1 MGDRVADRGA
11 STADAQAQTDVSERA
26 LGRAVAFGLPAA
38 AVLTS
43 LSLGLT
49 FGVGPALLVLAGGA
63 ILGTISL
70 LWASIRTLSGDA
82 PLAESFSTLAGSAA
96 TSSGGAGERK
106 RAALRALKDLDFEH
120 SVGKIDDEDYSELV
134 ARYRG
139 EAKALMREMDV
150 EIEPLRERAEE
161 IAQEYLAKRGLDR
174 PSSETTEEAV
184 PADGHGEDEDPV
196 DEEPVRAR
204 AADAAAAPPSG
215 KGRATPRLACSK
227 CETSNETDSE
237 FCKKCGTLLRQVCAS
252 CTTPNETD
260 AAYCKKCGTAITSAT
275 KSPHAA
281 S

>member
-11 STADAQAQTDVSERA
+11 STPDAQAQTDVSERA
-26 LGRAVAFGLPAA
+26 LGRAVAFGLPVAA
-38 AVLTS
+38 ALTS

-82 PLAESFSTLAGSAA
+82 PLAESFSTLAGNAA

-161 IAQEYLAKRGLDR
+161 LAREYLAKRGLDR
-174 PSSETTEEAV
+174 ASEETTEEAV
-184 PADGHGEDEDPV
+184 DPV

-204 AADAAAAPPSG
+204 PADAADAPYAPSG
-215 KGRATPRLACSK
+215 KARATPRLGCSK
-227 CETSNETDSE
+227 CETANETDAD
-237 FCKKCGTLLRQVCAS
+237 FCKKCGTLLRQKCVS
-252 CTTPNETD
+252 CNTQNEPD
-260 AAYCKKCGTAITSAT
+260 AAFCKKCGTAITTSST
-275 KSPHAA
+275 KSPDATR
-281 S
+281 